1 MFRLN
6 RSKKLLC
13 CGLVVGDPHI
23 EGFIEAADAI
33 AEAGADV
40 VEWILPLPEAAY
52 HGRVLQRA
60 AQRALK
66 EPVSLA
72 ETCDAAAVFV
82 ARFDIP
88 LVLTT
93 YYARIIVHGHER
105 FASEMSRGGFSALM
119 VPDLPIEECS
129 DLRDALSVH
138 EIALVQSLGT
148 DPDRRDLIAKGADG
162 FLLWAA
168 HAGGDQVTRLEEI
181 GDGIQGLRAV
191 TDLPVF
197 VATHI
202 QSAEDA
208 RAAWAIADG
217 VMVGS
222 SIVWLIEGKGAD
234 LTARL
239 KDFVSELA
247 KAR

>member
-6 RSKKLLC
+6 RTKKLLC

-23 EGFIEAADAI
+23 EGFIDSAHAI

-66 EPVSLA
+66 EPVSLSQ
-72 ETCDAAAVFV
+72 TCDAAAVFV
-82 ARFDIP
+82 KQFEVP

-93 YYARIIVHGHER
+93 YYARILVHGLER
-105 FASEMSRGGFSALM
+105 FASELNRGGFSALM
-119 VPDLPIEECS
+119 VPDLPIEECEG
-129 DLRDALSVH
+129 LRAALAAH
-138 EIALVQSLGT
+138 GIALVQSLGQ
-148 DPDRRDLIAKGADG
+148 DPARRELIAEEADG

-181 GDGIQGLRAV
+181 GVGIEALRSK
-191 TDLPVF
+191 TDLPIF
-197 VATHI
+197 VASHI

-208 RAAWAIADG
+208 HAAWAIADG

-222 SIVWLIEGKGAD
+222 SIVWLIEGKGPD
-234 LTARL
+234 IGGRL

-247 KAR
+247 NAR

>member
-6 RSKKLLC
+6 RTKKLLC

-23 EGFIEAADAI
+23 EGFIDSAHAI

-66 EPVSLA
+66 EPVTLSQA
-72 ETCDAAAVFV
+72 CDAAAKFV
-82 ARFDIP
+82 KQFEVP

-93 YYARIIVHGHER
+93 YYARILVHGHQS
-105 FASEMSRGGFSALM
+105 FASELSRGGFSALM
-119 VPDLPIEECS
+119 VPDLPIEEC
-129 DLRDALSVH
+129 DGLRAALATH
-138 EIALVQSLGT
+138 GIALVQSLGQ
-148 DPDRRDLIAKGADG
+148 DPARREEIAQEADG

-168 HAGGDQVTRLEEI
+168 HAGGDQVMQLEEM
-181 GDGIQGLRAV
+181 GVGIEALRAK
-191 TDLPVF
+191 TDLPIF
-197 VATHI
+197 VASHI

-208 RAAWAIADG
+208 HAAWAIADG

-222 SIVWLIEGKGAD
+222 SIVWLIEGKGPD
-234 LTARL
+234 ICARL
-239 KDFVSELA
+239 KDFVSELVN
-247 KAR
+247 AR